1 MATSPLARA
10 FVNSSVNTT
19 VERFKAALEAERTAA
34 IAAERKAAIAA
45 EINALALEAAAA
57 SGRATRASS
66 PGGFYTAA
74 AEQAAAEKAAAE
86 KAAAEQAGAEV
97 GAAAA
102 AAAAATATATAV
114 PEQAAIEKAG
124 AEVGATA
131 EAGQRESK
139 AQTTAAAAEAAS
151 GAAAVVRTFY
161 GASDTPLARPPRR
174 GARARGPA
182 ASILSRVLRPWRR
195 AAEVEIAAEM
205 VEIAAEDAAEDAAEI
220 AEVVEIDATV
230 ASEAAAEIEAEA
242 RPPSRAQPQDRYT
255 SEVGA
260 EIEVACS
267 PAEACEAY
275 ADLESFP
282 QFVPLLKSVRM
293 LGGGRSEWELQLPGI
308 VIGFVRVVG
317 MGSLVKWQAASSVD
331 APHRLTW
338 RSLSGFENAGAATFV
353 PLGGDRAGCRV
364 VVRMTYSVPIVLK
377 PLENSKWVKSLMSTT
392 MRVAME
398 TFRERLETK
407 GRV

>member
-1 MATSPLARA
+1 VATSPLARA

-34 IAAERKAAIAA
+34 VAAERKAAIAA

-86 KAAAEQAGAEV
+86 KAAEQAGAEV

-102 AAAAATATATAV
+102 AATATAV
-114 PEQAAIEKAG
+114 PEQAAVEKAG

-182 ASILSRVLRPWRR
+182 ASILARVLRPWRR
-195 AAEVEIAAEM
+195 AAEVEIAVEM

-220 AEVVEIDATV
+220 AEVVEIDAKV

-242 RPPSRAQPQDRYT
+242 RPPTRAQPQDRYT

-267 PAEACEAY
+267 PAEACAAY

>member
-1 MATSPLARA
+1 MAG
-10 FVNSSVNTT
+10 
-19 VERFKAALEAERTAA
+19 
-34 IAAERKAAIAA
+34 AAE
-45 EINALALEAAAA
+45 
-57 SGRATRASS
+57 S
-66 PGGFYTAA
+66 
-74 AEQAAAEKAAAE
+74 
-86 KAAAEQAGAEV
+86 
-97 GAAAA
+97 
-102 AAAAATATATAV
+102 
-114 PEQAAIEKAG
+114 
-124 AEVGATA
+124 
-131 EAGQRESK
+131 
-139 AQTTAAAAEAAS
+139 
-151 GAAAVVRTFY
+151 
-161 GASDTPLARPPRR
+161 
-174 GARARGPA
+174 
-182 ASILSRVLRPWRR
+182 
-195 AAEVEIAAEM
+195 
-205 VEIAAEDAAEDAAEI
+205 
-220 AEVVEIDATV
+220 
-230 ASEAAAEIEAEA
+230 EAEA
-242 RPPSRAQPQDRYT
+242 RPPSRAQLQDRYT

-308 VIGFVRVVG
+308 IIGFVRVVG

>member
-1 MATSPLARA
+1 M
-10 FVNSSVNTT
+10 
-19 VERFKAALEAERTAA
+19 
-34 IAAERKAAIAA
+34 
-45 EINALALEAAAA
+45 
-57 SGRATRASS
+57 
-66 PGGFYTAA
+66 
-74 AEQAAAEKAAAE
+74 
-86 KAAAEQAGAEV
+86 
-97 GAAAA
+97 
-102 AAAAATATATAV
+102 
-114 PEQAAIEKAG
+114 EKAG

-161 GASDTPLARPPRR
+161 GASETPLARPPRR
-174 GARARGPA
+174 GTRARGRV
-182 ASILSRVLRPWRR
+182 ASILARALRPWRR
-195 AAEVEIAAEM
+195 AAEVEIAAEI

-220 AEVVEIDATV
+220 AEVVEIDAKV